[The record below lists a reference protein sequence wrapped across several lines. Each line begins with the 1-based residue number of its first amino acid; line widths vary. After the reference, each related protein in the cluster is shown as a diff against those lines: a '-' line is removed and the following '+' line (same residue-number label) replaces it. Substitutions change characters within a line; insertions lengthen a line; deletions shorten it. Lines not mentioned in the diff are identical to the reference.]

1 MVDVQGTCDTR
12 FAPVRER
19 LVASFDEGNE
29 RGAAVYVTLDG
40 RPVVDLWAGE
50 RNDAGDPW
58 ERDTIVN
65 VYSTTKT
72 MAATVMLMLVDQGH
86 IDLEAPVA
94 EYWPEFKA
102 NGKDGVLVRHVL
114 GHTAGVPG
122 FDPAIAAETLYDWD
136 ACCQNLAAQTP
147 WWEPGTRSGYHA
159 LTQGYIE
166 GEIVRRVTGRTIGT
180 YFREEVAE
188 PLGADFW
195 IGLPASEDDRV
206 ADLVPPPE
214 TALADLTPGDAET
227 IAVRTLASVPIT
239 ALEPRTREWRGSEIP
254 AGGGIGNAR
263 SVGRVHSALACGGEV
278 DGVRLLSQEGVE
290 RALVEQSHSVDLVLG
305 VKMRM
310 GTGFGLMNEE
320 IPLSQSPR
328 AFFWGGYGGSLAVID
343 LDTRMTV
350 TYVMNKMGSSLA
362 GDLRGALLVF
372 AAYQSLG
379 D

>member
-1 MVDVQGTCDTR
+1 V
-12 FAPVRER
+12 E
-19 LVASFDEGNE
+19 S
-29 RGAAVYVTLDG
+29 
-40 RPVVDLWAGE
+40 
-50 RNDAGDPW
+50 
-58 ERDTIVN
+58 N

-72 MAATVMLMLVDQGH
+72 MAATVMLMLVDQGRV
-86 IDLEAPVA
+86 DLEASVA

-122 FDPAIAAETLYDWD
+122 FDPAIAAEMLYDWD
-136 ACCQNLAAQTP
+136 ACCENLAAQAP
-147 WWEPGTRSGYHA
+147 WWEPGAQSGYHA

-214 TALADLTPGDAET
+214 TALDNVASSDAGS
-227 IAVRTLASVPIT
+227 IAVRTLASAAIT
-239 ALEPRTREWRGSEIP
+239 ALEPRTRAWRGAEIP

-278 DGVRLLSQEGVE
+278 DGVRLLSQEGLE
-290 RALVEQSHSVDLVLG
+290 RALVEQAHNVDLVLG
-305 VKMRM
+305 VRMRM

-320 IPLSQSPR
+320 IPLSQNPR

-343 LDTRMTV
+343 LDARMTV

-379 D
+379 DSANARG